1 MAGRPVSRRKTV
13 SGSGSVNRRGSGLG
27 SGPVGGHSG
36 GHFGGRRSSGDGS
49 GGGGGIGGILGVIIA
64 LVIFFIGGFNG
75 LSGSNSG
82 NNSGYDSS
90 SGSSDIM
97 SAFLNNHGTS
107 SQGNFQW
114 SSDNNT
120 GVLNENV
127 ALEARKKYTV
137 LKGNGDDVVTI
148 MVYMCGTDLESR
160 GAMASKDI
168 QEMLNADISDK
179 INLLIY
185 TGGCANWRNSTI
197 SSKTNQI
204 YQVKG
209 GKLQLLKDNIGDL
222 PMTDPSTLSSYI
234 KWAGSNYPAD
244 RYALIFWDHGG
255 GSVSGYGYDEKHK
268 SAGSMNLAGIN
279 KALTAGGLKYDFV
292 GFDACLMAT
301 VETGLMLDA
310 HSDYMIGSEETE
322 PGIGWYYTRW
332 LNELSADTSMS
343 TLKIGKNI
351 ADDFVSECASNCP
364 GQKTTLSVVDVAEL
378 SATVPEDLKNF
389 ASSTT
394 QLIDTKQY
402 QTVSTARSSSREF
415 ATSSK
420 IDQIDLIDF
429 ALKLGNNEGTEL
441 ANSLKS
447 AVKYNKTSN
456 NMTNA
461 YGLSIYFPYRTT
473 SKVDNMV
480 STYDEIGMDDS
491 YSQCIQKFASMA
503 YYGQAASSG
512 SSTTNPASMLFGT
525 GESSGSMDSAQAVM
539 QLLNAFMQV
548 SGDRNT
554 AFLNNGVDMET
565 AAEYIAKNNISSED
579 LTWKFNDHGDKIV
592 ELTEEQWDE
601 VDKVD
606 LSLFVDDGTGYID
619 LGLDNVLEWDDD
631 DNLKAPTDRS
641 WIAIDNQ
648 IVAYYHI
655 DTIGD
660 QDDYVITG
668 RVPVMLNGVRADLIL
683 VFTSDNESG
692 YVAGATY
699 DYHDGETEVIAKN
712 LTTLEAGDKID
723 FLCDY
728 YSYDG
733 TYNDSYYLGQQM
745 TVPGKMSDMKITNL
759 VIEDKDILLSYVV
772 TDMYGNTLYT
782 EGLEQ

>member
-75 LSGSNSG
+75 LSGSDSG

-127 ALEARKKYTV
+127 APEARKKYTV

-209 GKLQLLKDNIGDL
+209 GKLQLLKDNLGDL

-648 IVAYYHI
+648 IMAYYHI

-733 TYNDSYYLGQQM
+733 TY
-745 TVPGKMSDMKITNL
+745 IT
-759 VIEDKDILLSYVV
+759 
-772 TDMYGNTLYT
+772 
-782 EGLEQ
+782 